1 VTNDGPADAEN
12 ITLVDTLEPGHIG
25 SGINAGGWSCS
36 VPANTVTC
44 TLATSLTVGM
54 SSTVQLTTTA
64 PVTGTQW
71 NIATVASTTYDPD
84 IENNTIFAVTAVRPT
99 ADLQV
104 TKSDTPDPVLAGD
117 ALTYT
122 VVISNA
128 GPTSAGAMDTTVQ
141 ATNGRRIRI
150 PWGGR
155 ASPYPSSLYISG
167 IPGQIHDITVT
178 LRVVSHTYTAD
189 IVALLVGPDGQ
200 TVVLMANVGAGTDA
214 QDVTLTI
221 NDDGASMPI
230 ADPLSSTV
238 VYRPTN
244 YGLGGDLPGS
254 APDGPYGG
262 SLGALGSANPN
273 GGWHLY
279 VYDSVGS
286 DGGNIWAGWSLEI
299 TARTTDTV
307 TLSDTLPTGLS
318 GVSVTGV
325 PPTGWACAA
334 SDSSVACDVES
345 VAANETITL
354 TVEATAP
361 ITAGVITNTVAI
373 TSTTY
378 DPDPSSNTVAITTT
392 VVPEADLEI
401 VKLVAPAG
409 TVGAG
414 QPLTYT
420 LVVSNAGPGA
430 VMSTIIVTDRLP
442 IELTSVI
449 TSGVGWV
456 CDLSAQPL
464 LTCTFA
470 SGLAPGEISQIDLV
484 STAPITQ
491 GLTITNTAS
500 ITATSVADPD
510 LGNNTA
516 SVAVT
521 IVDVPITGLQA
532 FDDSPTVVNYST
544 ALWAT
549 IATGSN
555 VTYEWS
561 LGYGTAMDT
570 GQSINHTYTTPGEYT
585 AVVTAT
591 NSVSVV
597 TATTTVS
604 ITSLTRTYM
613 PIVYNNY
620 AWAPDLV
627 VEYITVTE
635 DTVQVVILNQGPAS
649 AVDEF
654 WVDVYLNPTT
664 PPSAVNQT
672 WQHVGDYGIVWGVT
686 VDALPLDPGESLTLT
701 VTSAGGAYYHP
712 GLSNVTWPLAVGT
725 PVYAQVDS
733 AHSFTAY
740 GGVVENHEIV
750 GGPYN
755 NISGPVN
762 VIDATDAGSPPLA
775 ADVSYA
781 SAYWSLLQE
790 ISLPPTEKKDK
801 EGPR

>member
-12 ITLVDTLEPGHIG
+12 ITLVDTLQPGFVG
-25 SGINAGGWSCS
+25 SGIDAGGWSCS
-36 VPANTVTC
+36 APANIVTC
-44 TLATSLTVGM
+44 TLATSLTAGM

-64 PVTGTQW
+64 PITGTQW
-71 NIATVASTTYDPD
+71 NIGTVASKTYDPD
-84 IENNTIFAVTAVRPT
+84 SENNTIFAVATVRPR

-104 TKSDTPDPVLAGD
+104 AKTDTPDPVLAGD

-128 GPTSAGAMDTTVQ
+128 GPTSAGAMDTTVL

-150 PWGGR
+150 PWNGR

-167 IPGQIHDITVT
+167 IPGQIRDITVT

-200 TVVLMANVGAGTDA
+200 SVVLMANVGAGTDA

-286 DGGNIWAGWSLEI
+286 DGGNIWQGWSLEI

-307 TLSDTLPTGLS
+307 TLSDTLPTGLT

-334 SDSSVACDVES
+334 DDSSVACDVES
-345 VAANETITL
+345 VAANEIVTL
-354 TVEATAP
+354 TVAATAP
-361 ITAGVITNTVAI
+361 ITSGVITNTVAI
-373 TSTTY
+373 TSTTQ
-378 DPDPSSNTVAITTT
+378 DPDPSSNTAVITTT
-392 VVPEADLEI
+392 VVPVADLEI
-401 VKLVAPAG
+401 VKLVTPAG
-409 TVGAG
+409 SVGAG

-420 LVVSNAGPGA
+420 LVISNAGPGS

-449 TSGVGWV
+449 TSGVGWT

-470 SGLAPGEISQIDLV
+470 NGLAPGGTSQINLI
-484 STAPITQ
+484 STAPITN

-516 SVAVT
+516 SVAVST
-521 IVDVPITGLQA
+521 VDVPITGLQA
-532 FDDSPTVVNYST
+532 FDDSPTVINYST

-549 IATGSN
+549 IATGTN
-555 VTYEWS
+555 VAYEWS
-561 LGYGTAMDT
+561 LGYGTATDT
-570 GQSINHTYTTPGEYT
+570 GQSINHTYTTVGEYT
-585 AVVTAT
+585 AIVTAT
-591 NSVSVV
+591 NSVSVL

-604 ITSLTRTYM
+604 ITPQVRIYLPLVVR
-613 PIVYNNY
+613 NY
-620 AWAPDLV
+620 VVAPDLV
-627 VEYITVTE
+627 VESIAVTA
-635 DTVQVVILNQGPAS
+635 DTVQVVVLNQGDGP
-649 AVDEF
+649 VEDEF
-654 WVDVYLNPTT
+654 WVDAYLNPIT
-664 PPSAVNQT
+664 PPSSVNQT

-686 VDALPLDPGESLTLT
+686 VDALPLLPGESLTLT
-701 VTSAGGAYYHP
+701 VTSSGGAYYHA
-712 GLSNVTWPLAVGT
+712 GLSNVSWPLAVGT
-725 PVYAQVDS
+725 PVYAQADS
-733 AHSFTAY
+733 AHSYTAY
-740 GGVVENHEIV
+740 GGVEENHEIV

-755 NISGPVN
+755 NISGPVD
-762 VIDATDAGSPPLA
+762 VTDATVGGSLPLTT
-775 ADVSYA
+775 DGSY
-781 SAYWSLLQE
+781 SSEYWSLPQAM
-790 ISLPPTEKKDK
+790 SLPPMRKKD
-801 EGPR
+801 